1 MSVQCHVLL
10 VCVSAVS
17 SDATALS
24 EASAMCNPDSLQ
36 CMAGKFKHTFQRISG
51 TSRSLTQ
58 LKTTRRLTS
67 AGTEAACLTTPLL
80 LCFMRCVWRSPWQAL
95 PRQVP
100 QFVQSISA
108 KAQACHC
115 TCIWRLQMAKRHL
128 LCGCVPELSIV
139 LQEVCPS
146 MLQKRLHG
154 MAHLGYKPLP
164 LPFTLRLCKHFG
176 SKH

>member
-24 EASAMCNPDSLQ
+24 EAFAMCNPDSLQ

-58 LKTTRRLTS
+58 LKITRRLTS

-100 QFVQSISA
+100 QFVQSTSA
-108 KAQACHC
+108 KASLSLHLHMEIADGKTSPPVWLCPRTQLCAARGVSIDVAETVAWHGTSWLQAPA
-115 TCIWRLQMAKRHL
+115 IAIYSENLQ
-128 LCGCVPELSIV
+128 
-139 LQEVCPS
+139 
-146 MLQKRLHG
+146 
-154 MAHLGYKPLP
+154 
-164 LPFTLRLCKHFG
+164 HFG